1 LLNRLQTDT
10 NLMKFNTLAAAP
22 RGARHARATLADLL
36 QARGIRLERVMQAQR
51 LGDEAQDDLLRRGY
65 SRRQLLRI
73 AAVFGAGAAVV
84 AASAGRPAWA
94 SGGVPDPAPDAKVR
108 IGANEC
114 WTGPLAPGQT
124 AAAAIISSSNRYS
137 PKDQRGDFI
146 RAVMQVER
154 VPYDHV
160 APWPGS
166 SDPLSRSVV
175 TFCSPTRGLV
185 TADPTFELAGRT
197 GEWLGVSV
205 KRVPLKPDYTHD
217 VKAMLAAGPN
227 AGLYYIC
234 SPNNPTGTVTPLAD
248 IEWLVANKPA
258 GSMVVIDEAYTHF
271 AGNPTASYMAAAGK
285 DVIVVRTFSKIFGM
299 AGMRMGYV
307 MTRPDIIAQ
316 MMRYD
321 GGMQSG
327 ALPLPS
333 LACATASLTA
343 ADLIAERRKQM
354 QEAREMTLEHLKK
367 RKVTVL
373 RTDCNM
379 FMIDWHTK
387 RAPDM
392 LAAFR
397 TQSVEIGR
405 SWPIWPTAS
414 RVTVGSMADMEAFCG
429 ALDKVWT

>member
-1 LLNRLQTDT
+1 MATTQ
-10 NLMKFNTLAAAP
+10 LA
-22 RGARHARATLADLL
+22 
-36 QARGIRLERVMQAQR
+36 
-51 LGDEAQDDLLRRGY
+51 DEAQDDLLHRGY
-65 SRRQLLRI
+65 SRRTLLRI
-73 AAVFGAGAAVV
+73 ASVFGAGALTL
-84 AASAGRPAWA
+84 AATAGRPAWA

-114 WTGPLAPGQT
+114 WTGPLPPGQA
-124 AAAAIISSSNRYS
+124 AAAAIISSSNRYA

-146 RAVMQVER
+146 RAVMQVEK
-154 VPYDHV
+154 VPFDHV

-175 TFCSPTRGLV
+175 TFCSPARGLV

-197 GEWLGVSV
+197 AEWLGVPV
-205 KRVPLKPDYTHD
+205 KRVALKPDFTHD
-217 VKAMLAAGPN
+217 VKAMLAADRN

-258 GSMVVIDEAYTHF
+258 GSLVVVDEAYTHF
-271 AGNPTASYMAAAGK
+271 AGVPTASYMAAADK

-307 MTRPDIIAQ
+307 MTRPDVIAK

-327 ALPLPS
+327 ALPMPS

-343 ADLIAERRKQM
+343 AELIAERRNQM
-354 QEAREMTLEHLKK
+354 RQAREMTLEHLEK
-367 RKVTVL
+367 RKMTVI
-373 RTDCNM
+373 RTDSNM
-379 FMIDWHTK
+379 FMVDWRTRH
-387 RAPDM
+387 APDM
-392 LAAFR
+392 QAAFR
-397 TQSVEIGR
+397 AQSVEIGR
-405 SWPIWPTAS
+405 SWPIWPTVS
-414 RVTVGSMADMEAFCG
+414 RVTVGSMADMESFCA
-429 ALDKVWT
+429 ALDRVWT

>member
-1 LLNRLQTDT
+1 MAATRL
-10 NLMKFNTLAAAP
+10 A
-22 RGARHARATLADLL
+22 
-36 QARGIRLERVMQAQR
+36 
-51 LGDEAQDDLLRRGY
+51 DEAQDDLLHRGY
-65 SRRQLLRI
+65 SRRMLLRI
-73 AAVFGAGAAVV
+73 ASVFGAGALTL
-84 AASAGRPAWA
+84 AATAGRPAWA
-94 SGGVPDPAPDAKVR
+94 SGGVPDPAPEAKVR

-114 WTGPLAPGQT
+114 WTGPLPPGQA
-124 AAAAIISSSNRYS
+124 AAAAIISSSNRYA

-146 RAVMQVER
+146 RAVMQVEK
-154 VPYDHV
+154 VPFDHV

-175 TFCSPTRGLV
+175 TFCSPSRGLV

-197 GEWLGVSV
+197 AEWLGVPV
-205 KRVPLKPDYTHD
+205 KRVPLKPDLTHD
-217 VKAMLAAGPN
+217 VKAMLAADPN
-227 AGLYYIC
+227 AGLYYVC

-258 GSMVVIDEAYTHF
+258 GSLVVIDEAYTHF
-271 AGNPTASYMAAAGK
+271 AGVPTASYMAAADK

-307 MTRPDIIAQ
+307 MTRPDIIAK

-327 ALPLPS
+327 ALPMPS

-343 ADLIAERRKQM
+343 AELIAERRNQM
-354 QEAREMTLEHLKK
+354 RQAREMTLGHLRK
-367 RKVTVL
+367 RKVTVI
-373 RTDCNM
+373 RTDSNM
-379 FMIDWHTK
+379 FMVDWRNR

-392 LAAFR
+392 QAAFR

-405 SWPIWPTAS
+405 SWPIWPTVS
-414 RVTVGSMADMEAFCG
+414 RITVGSMADMEAFCA
-429 ALDKVWT
+429 ALDKVWI